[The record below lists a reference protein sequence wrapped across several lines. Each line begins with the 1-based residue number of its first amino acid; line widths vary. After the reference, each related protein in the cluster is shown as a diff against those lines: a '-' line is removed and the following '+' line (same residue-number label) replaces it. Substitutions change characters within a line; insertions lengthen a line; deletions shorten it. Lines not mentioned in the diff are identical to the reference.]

1 MNAWFESLDLL
12 ERIYLLLG
20 GIGGGLFAVR
30 FAMTLIGFG
39 GDEGAD
45 ADHGAGADHGA
56 DADHG
61 AGDGDADQ
69 ADQDSHDAH
78 EMLSFKL
85 LSFQGLTAFSMMF
98 GIIGLAVSRG
108 GFGSVTSLAAAT
120 AAGAAIVWVAD
131 KLFRFLG
138 GLQESGTLDLRRA
151 IKEEGTIYLTI
162 PTEGVGKVR
171 LTVDGRLRVLDAVS
185 EDQSEIPTDSRV
197 EVVSVVN
204 KNVMVV
210 KKV

>member
-1 MNAWFESLDLL
+1 
-12 ERIYLLLG
+12 
-20 GIGGGLFAVR
+20 
-30 FAMTLIGFG
+30 
-39 GDEGAD
+39 
-45 ADHGAGADHGA
+45 
-56 DADHG
+56 
-61 AGDGDADQ
+61 
-69 ADQDSHDAH
+69 
-78 EMLSFKL
+78 
-85 LSFQGLTAFSMMF
+85 MMF

-120 AAGAAIVWVAD
+120 AAGAGIVWVAD

-162 PTEGVGKVR
+162 PTDGIGKVR
-171 LTVDGRLRVLDAVS
+171 LTVAGRLRVLDAVS

-210 KKV
+210 KKL